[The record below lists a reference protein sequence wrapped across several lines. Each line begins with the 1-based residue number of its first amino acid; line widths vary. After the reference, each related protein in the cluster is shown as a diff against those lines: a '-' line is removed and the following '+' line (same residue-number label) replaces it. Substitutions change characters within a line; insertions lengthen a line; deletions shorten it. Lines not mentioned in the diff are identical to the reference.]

1 MATPAI
7 PAEPSSL
14 VITVSADLALRQQRG
29 AHTPALAPCDG
40 LVMGWAIASVV
51 APPGRQPRSAAA
63 LVRLRHS
70 GFASLPAYRVGAGAL
85 ALPAALLAA
94 LARLAR
100 PAPSPLALAKERAA
114 GPGPTSY
121 GLGWRPGAQASGAR
135 PGEGTDQQE
144 GARQAATRLMAKRRQ
159 AQPPLQGRV
168 PAGRLWGAG
177 SPQRA
182 PAGARS
188 ARHPGG
194 QSRGARRAAPARR
207 GLAEGAPPAPQG

>member
-29 AHTPALAPCDG
+29 AHTPALTPCDG
-40 LVMGWAIASVV
+40 LVMGWAIASV

-121 GLGWRPGAQASGAR
+121 GLGWGPGDPPRRAILAPLSPPWRRPVGQ
-135 PGEGTDQQE
+135 
-144 GARQAATRLMAKRRQ
+144 
-159 AQPPLQGRV
+159 
-168 PAGRLWGAG
+168 RLW
-177 SPQRA
+177 
-182 PAGARS
+182 
-188 ARHPGG
+188 HPG
-194 QSRGARRAAPARR
+194 QRGKAREALTVLAGHAR
-207 GLAEGAPPAPQG
+207 